1 MFKYIFLGVLL
12 GYGFSFIS
20 PEFNQFMFIHFI
32 KICRWA
38 ELPHEVWVFMD
49 EYIFYGRL

>member
-38 ELPHEVWVFMD
+38 ELPHEVWAFMD